1 MTLTALSHLLMVVQR
16 PPSRLPLSPTAA
28 RPYWRLSYWRLY
40 DLRIASV
47 VDVVNEFER
56 DVVIDFLDDLEL
68 SNATVSISLHYR
80 GFYLALALARISI
93 RPFPLIRRVF
103 RVSWFAI
110 AIVLCLDSLKGF
122 IGIAV
127 NYFTLNYCIISML
140 GPYVR
145 GEYSSV
151 DGLECSVRRRL

>member
-1 MTLTALSHLLMVVQR
+1 MVVQR
-16 PPSRLPLSPTAA
+16 PPSRLPLSSIAA

-68 SNATVSISLHYR
+68 PNATASISLHYR
-80 GFYLALALARISI
+80 GFHLALALARISI
-93 RPFPLIRRVF
+93 RLFPLIRRVF
-103 RVSWFAI
+103 RVSWLAI
-110 AIVLCLDSLKGF
+110 AIALCPDSLKGS

-127 NYFTLNYCIISML
+127 SYSALNHCITSML
-140 GPYVR
+140 GSYVR
-145 GEYSSV
+145 GEHSSV